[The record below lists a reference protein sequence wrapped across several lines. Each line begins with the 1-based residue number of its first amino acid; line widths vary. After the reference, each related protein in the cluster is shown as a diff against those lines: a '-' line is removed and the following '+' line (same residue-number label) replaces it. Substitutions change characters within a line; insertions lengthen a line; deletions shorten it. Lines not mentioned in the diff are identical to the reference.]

1 MMRLASAFR
10 ITTCLAIAV
19 ACAPAVAAQRAD
31 STRAAV
37 ARPAV
42 NANDS
47 LAPPLSPRRAFF
59 YSFLAPGYSQN
70 VLNHYKTTTKFLLF
84 ESIALA
90 MIRESAFDVREARRT
105 QNDTI
110 VISWIDLSGRALAK
124 PDTAP
129 IRFGDREVRS
139 RRAHVEDW
147 IAVLV
152 ANHLIAGADAYVA
165 AHLWDVPARVALR
178 AMPRGAQLTA
188 SFTW

>member
-1 MMRLASAFR
+1 
-10 ITTCLAIAV
+10 
-19 ACAPAVAAQRAD
+19 
-31 STRAAV
+31 V

-59 YSFLAPGYSQN
+59 YSFLAPGYSQS
-70 VLNHYKTTTKFLLF
+70 VLGRYKAATGFLLF